1 MSSKHKMTI
10 QEVADEAQVSKTTVS
25 FFLNGKREKM
35 SASTWNRIAAVVE
48 KYDYRPSTTARLMT
62 AKHSCLLGVLV
73 GDITHHFS
81 NRLVK
86 GIAQVCR
93 TGGYQ
98 ILIGTSDYDEDAER
112 LHIDRM
118 IDMHVD
124 GLILQPNGNP
134 QESIEKLKRAGIPVV
149 CIDSNPEGLPL
160 WVVTNN
166 YQATFDA
173 ISSCVDQGYEQVIM
187 FSATPHV
194 LTSRQERYQGCLD
207 ALAQKNIPCHVH
219 IIDTQTP
226 TEDILAAVNAHDL
239 TPRTLIFVPNCW
251 LLPNVFTALKPLHS
265 LVPHKLGILGFDND
279 DWADLT
285 VPTVSTIVQ
294 PAFQEGATAAALL
307 IDHIRGRFDTP
318 PKTTLSCETVW
329 RGSTGRV

>member
-1 MSSKHKMTI
+1 MPPKHKMTI

-35 SASTWNRIAAVVE
+35 SASTWDRIAAVVE

-86 GIAQVCR
+86 GIAQACR
-93 TGGYQ
+93 TSGYQ
-98 ILIGTSDYDEDAER
+98 ILIGMSEYEEAAER
-112 LHIDRM
+112 THIDRM

-124 GLILQPNGNP
+124 GLIWQPCGNP
-134 QESIEKLKRAGIPVV
+134 QETLDKLKRAGIPVV

-160 WVVTNN
+160 GVVTNN
-166 YQATFDA
+166 YSATFDA
-173 ISSCVDQGYEQVIM
+173 ISACIDKGYEQFIM
-187 FSATPHV
+187 FSAKPHV

-207 ALAQKNIPCHVH
+207 ALAQKGIQCNTH
-219 IIDTQTP
+219 IIDIQTP
-226 TEDILAAVNAHDL
+226 IEQILETTQQYDL
-239 TPRTLIFVPNCW
+239 SKRTLIFVPNCW
-251 LLPNVFTALKPLHS
+251 LLPNVFTALKPLHA
-265 LVPHKLGILGFDND
+265 LVPQQMGILGFDND

-294 PAFQEGATAAALL
+294 PAFQEGAAAAALL
-307 IDHIRGRFDTP
+307 IDHIRDRFDTP
-318 PKTTLSCETVW
+318 SKSTLSCEIVW
-329 RGSTGRV
+329 RGST